1 MASRKH
7 VLLKES
13 EVKMPFTASS
23 EDAIKA
29 RALNLT
35 LFSGLAAGIATAITV
50 FNKSFTA
57 IFGDKLHGVD
67 LANAKLTLVVA
78 VIAAFALISVA
89 DLLARAW
96 ATSAGGSF
104 VIASAPSG
112 LSATKTTGR
121 DETGFIVAAVRF
133 KPSDPDAVEYL
144 LVKKGEAPGWTAGSE
159 LTLS

>member
-1 MASRKH
+1 
-7 VLLKES
+7 
-13 EVKMPFTASS
+13 VKTPFTASS
-23 EDAIKA
+23 SDAIKA
-29 RALNLT
+29 RTLNLT

-78 VIAAFALISVA
+78 VIAAFAVISVA
-89 DLLARAW
+89 DLIARAW

-112 LSATKTTGR
+112 LTATKTESL
-121 DETGFIVAAVRF
+121 DKTGFTVAAVRF
-133 KPSDPDAVEYL
+133 KPAEPDAVEYL
-144 LVKKGEAPGWTAGSE
+144 LVKTGEAPGWTGGSE
-159 LTLS
+159 LTLSGS